1 MLSFVSGDGI
11 QVTPRLMGQLKALEN
26 RLEAHELDDVM
37 YGSVDTWI
45 IYKLT
50 REKTFAIDVS
60 CACATGFYD
69 LFLVSCSLS
78 SRFL

>member
-1 MLSFVSGDGI
+1 M
-11 QVTPRLMGQLKALEN
+11 TPRLIGQLKALEN
-26 RLEAHELDDVM
+26 RLEAHELEDVM

-69 LFLVSCSLS
+69 LFLVSS
-78 SRFL
+78 FLRRVFFQKKL